1 MANRIDP
8 LAVSIKGSDPRHLLE
23 KITREKVYG
32 SVYWKQE
39 CFGLTAET
47 IVDKATELRLV
58 RDLNNNNSKSI
69 LYYTI
74 CYIHVVYL
82 L

>member
-8 LAVSIKGSDPRHLLE
+8 LAASIKGSDPRNLLE

-39 CFGLTAET
+39 CFGLTAES
-47 IVDKATELRLV
+47 IVDKAAALR
-58 RDLNNNNSKSI
+58 
-69 LYYTI
+69 
-74 CYIHVVYL
+74 
-82 L
+82 